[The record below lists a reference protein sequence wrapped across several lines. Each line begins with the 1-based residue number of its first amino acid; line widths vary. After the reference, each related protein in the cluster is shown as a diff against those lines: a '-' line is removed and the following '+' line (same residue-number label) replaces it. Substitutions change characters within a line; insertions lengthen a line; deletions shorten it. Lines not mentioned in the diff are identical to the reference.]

1 VSRLAT
7 RFAARKAAGQKALV
21 TYLVAGDPAPEAT
34 LPALRA
40 LAAGGADAIEL
51 GVPFSDPE
59 AEGPD
64 IQAGCER
71 ALRHGVRLRDVLAMA
86 KAFRQENDETALV
99 LMGYLN
105 SVERMGYEAFAA
117 AAAEAGI
124 DGLILV
130 NLPPEEADALQRCLA
145 PRAIDLIFLLA
156 PTTTEARARAIL
168 KRASGFVY
176 YVSLKGT
183 TGAGHIDPED
193 VAARLAPLR
202 ALTDLPIAIGF
213 GIRDGET
220 ARRMAPLGDGVVV
233 GSAIVRRMGNLA
245 PDAQPIELE
254 GFARSLREALDSS
267 C

>member
-1 VSRLAT
+1 M
-7 RFAARKAAGQKALV
+7 
-21 TYLVAGDPAPEAT
+21 
-34 LPALRA
+34 PALRA
-40 LAAGGADAIEL
+40 LAAGGADVIEL

-71 ALRHGVRLRDVLAMA
+71 ALCHAVKLRDVLAMA
-86 KAFRQENDETALV
+86 KAFREEDSETALV

-105 SVERMGYEAFAA
+105 SVERMGYETFAE

-130 NLPPEEADALQRCLA
+130 NLPPEEAEALQRCLA
-145 PRAIDLIFLLA
+145 PRDIDLIFLLA

-202 ALTDLPIAIGF
+202 TMTDLPIAIGF

-220 ARRMAPLGDGVVV
+220 AQRMAPLGDGVVV
-233 GSAIVRRMGNLA
+233 GSAIVRRMGALSLE
-245 PDAQPIELE
+245 DQPAELE
-254 GFARSLREALDSS
+254 GFARSLREALDAS